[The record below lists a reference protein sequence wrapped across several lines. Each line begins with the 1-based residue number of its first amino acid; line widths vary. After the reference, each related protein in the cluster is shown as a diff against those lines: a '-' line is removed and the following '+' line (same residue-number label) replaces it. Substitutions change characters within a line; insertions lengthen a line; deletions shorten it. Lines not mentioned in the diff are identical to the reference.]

1 MTDPHARHTRCGAAR
16 NAFAELMTVSSK
28 VQGDHTSALL
38 VRSFS
43 PRVLVVVT
51 TLANRLLY
59 GLPQPSDLYGQR
71 METLLR
77 RMTYTWLTMGQV
89 APCLTRQ
96 TMTRSRSKLL

>member
-1 MTDPHARHTRCGAAR
+1 MHNYYDDRSPRWIHPRCGAAR
-16 NAFAELMTVSSK
+16 NTFAELMTVCFK

-43 PRVLVVVT
+43 PRVFVVVT

-77 RMTYTWLTMGQV
+77 
-89 APCLTRQ
+89 
-96 TMTRSRSKLL
+96 